1 MDCKNNY
8 VYCFLGGG
16 VMFNK
21 ICCYVF
27 IFLSIITLSLNF
39 LRVILDIDVIN
50 SFPVTSNILIYLRH
64 LSNPVKMVITLIV
77 SIIIIILLKGFIG
90 YINSLK
96 SK

>member
-1 MDCKNNY
+1 
-8 VYCFLGGG
+8 
-16 VMFNK
+16 MFNK
-21 ICCYVF
+21 ICFYVF

-39 LRVILDIDVIN
+39 LRVILDIDVIK
-50 SFPVTSNILIYLRH
+50 SFPVTSNIFIYLRH

>member
-1 MDCKNNY
+1 
-8 VYCFLGGG
+8 
-16 VMFNK
+16 MFNK
-21 ICCYVF
+21 ICFYVF

-39 LRVILDIDVIN
+39 LRVILDIDVIK
-50 SFPVTSNILIYLRH
+50 SFSVTSNIFIYLRH

-96 SK
+96 SKWYINVI

>member
-1 MDCKNNY
+1 
-8 VYCFLGGG
+8 
-16 VMFNK
+16 MFNK

-39 LRVILDIDVIN
+39 LRVILDIDVIK
-50 SFPVTSNILIYLRH
+50 SFPVTSNILIYLSH

-96 SK
+96 YYHINSW